1 MASSY
6 TTSFGIEKIGSGEQ
20 SGAWGTTTNHNLD
33 ILDRI
38 ASYKAVGLS
47 GSTHTL
53 TVREASPESGTEN
66 LQDGMYRV
74 VKFTGALGANNTVT
88 VAPNTTAAYFIMIN
102 ATTDSGSSGPYSVIL
117 TQGSGANITVENGKS
132 AVVYMDGAGS
142 GAAVIDA
149 LSNLQLA
156 TITASGDIT
165 SSGTFNALGDTA
177 ASDKAAVGYT
187 SAEGL
192 ILTGQGSTN
201 DITIKNDADADVLT
215 IATGSTSVDIVGDV
229 TASTLNADGDTSA
242 SDNAAIGYTSAEG
255 LILTGQGSTND
266 VTIKNDADADVITIA
281 TGGTNVDIVGDVT
294 ASTLNADGDTSAG
307 DAAAIGYT
315 SAEGLILT
323 GQGSSYDV
331 TIKNDADTI
340 VAVVPTGTDDLRFLD
355 DAKVELGSVGDL
367 QIFHDGSN
375 SHINE
380 GGTGN
385 LKIST
390 SQLDILGG
398 SDGGETMA
406 TFVDDGAVTLYHNN
420 VAKIATTAAGATIT
434 GTLIATT
441 DTDTSNTGSVT
452 LDFTAN
458 QNFVLT
464 FTGNVTLANPSTEQ
478 VGQSGV
484 IVCIQDGTGS
494 RTLSLESQY
503 KTSGDDGI
511 TLSTGAN
518 DVDIIPYFVQ
528 AADNIL
534 LGAVQTDFVG
544 A

>member
-117 TQGSGANITVENGKS
+117 TQGSGANITIENGKS

-201 DITIKNDADADVLT
+201 DVTIKNDADADVLT
-215 IATGSTSVDIVGDV
+215 IATGGTSVDIVGDV